1 MRATAIHES
10 LTGYLRG
17 MGLAVNL
24 DGRLELM
31 AVATVPVEPGV
42 ADRTSLWRRCER
54 VELEGGWSGW
64 ESFGPVIDTPGA
76 LPQTPA
82 VA

>member
-1 MRATAIHES
+1 
-10 LTGYLRG
+10 

-31 AVATVPVEPGV
+31 AVATDPVEPDVGK
-42 ADRTSLWRRCER
+42 RTGLWHRWER

-64 ESFGPVIDTPGA
+64 ESFGP
-76 LPQTPA
+76 
-82 VA
+82 